1 MEPSNPAYQE
11 PRRNRSN
18 AVLLLLVVLLL
29 ISNVVL
35 LYLWSQKGDEAQ
47 LAQQNLEATTGEKEN
62 VTRLLEDMLAEYD
75 TLSAQSEEYKTQIAD
90 QQKQIADLMKKVK
103 NGNYSLAKAKKEAET
118 LRKIMQGYIQTIDSL
133 NQVNQALTAEN
144 LNTKQELG
152 EVKGQKAALE
162 QQSAE
167 QQAIIARGSVL
178 RSTVMTAVAIFERGS
193 GKQVE
198 TPRASKAEQVK
209 CCFTIG
215 ENLTAKPGARTLYLR
230 VISPD
235 GSVLPSAE
243 GDNRFKFNGVEG
255 VFSAKRDVDYQNQPV
270 EVCIYHK
277 ASGRMATGQYIVEVY
292 DSGGQVGS
300 TSFNL
305 K

>member
-1 MEPSNPAYQE
+1 MDPLTPVNQE

-18 AVLLLLVVLLL
+18 VVLLLLVVLLL

-47 LAQQNLEATTGEKEN
+47 LAQQQLVTTTGEKEN
-62 VTRLLEDMLAEYD
+62 VTRLLEDMLAQYD
-75 TLSAQSEEYKTQIAD
+75 TLSAQSEEYKSQIAD
-90 QQKQIADLMKKVK
+90 QQKQIADLMDKVR
-103 NGNYSLAKAKKEAET
+103 NGNYSLAKAKKEAAT
-118 LRKIMQGYIQTIDSL
+118 LRRIMQGYIQTIDSL

-144 LNTKQELG
+144 IDTKQQLG

-198 TPRASKAEQVK
+198 TPRAGKAEQVK

-215 ENLTAKPGARTLYLR
+215 ENLTAKPGNRTLYMR

-235 GSVLPSAE
+235 GSVLPAAE
-243 GDNRFKFNGVEG
+243 ADDRFKFNGVEG
-255 VFSAKRDVDYQNQPV
+255 RFSAKRDVDYQNQPV

-277 ASGRMATGQYIVEVY
+277 ASGKMATGQYIVEVY
-292 DSGGQVGS
+292 EVGGLVGS